1 MTSPY
6 VTTNLNSFYRTKQA
20 GILDYLKAML
30 AGGAVGAGAG
40 GLGGAGYGY
49 LKEGPEQYSAG
60 IQSLRDAAQGNF
72 EGAMKDIQSGSG
84 QAYLDALAQGKD
96 LRTDR
101 RGLNDQLTEYNDL
114 LADSDNE
121 RNRLQELI
129 SYGEMLGSDRASY
142 QAKRD
147 QEQKYIQEAAMR
159 ASRIDPSGDTTDP
172 QVRAAIKQLLAEID
186 AANYGYGNIRQLD
199 TQLDNNTFNADIF
212 NEDTGG
218 LDMLARQLGNNEW
231 NADIQRSR
239 RDSIKDDLAQNIDD
253 ISAAKLLAEGL
264 RDDIKGQTRQA
275 INAKNTLNK
284 DLDNQVASGAG
295 LESAR
300 RGSARDRGLQ
310 GMGLGALL
318 GGGAGLG
325 YKAIQDLLFSDGQG
339 ANSVWAN
346 PPQMT

>member
-121 RNRLQELI
+121 RNRLQE
-129 SYGEMLGSDRASY
+129 
-142 QAKRD
+142 
-147 QEQKYIQEAAMR
+147 
-159 ASRIDPSGDTTDP
+159 
-172 QVRAAIKQLLAEID
+172 
-186 AANYGYGNIRQLD
+186 
-199 TQLDNNTFNADIF
+199 
-212 NEDTGG
+212 
-218 LDMLARQLGNNEW
+218 
-231 NADIQRSR
+231 
-239 RDSIKDDLAQNIDD
+239 
-253 ISAAKLLAEGL
+253 
-264 RDDIKGQTRQA
+264 
-275 INAKNTLNK
+275 
-284 DLDNQVASGAG
+284 
-295 LESAR
+295 
-300 RGSARDRGLQ
+300 
-310 GMGLGALL
+310 
-318 GGGAGLG
+318 
-325 YKAIQDLLFSDGQG
+325 
-339 ANSVWAN
+339 
-346 PPQMT
+346 